1 MFKKKGLETVENKNE
16 QQPKITWSDFEISL
30 HDNENNLEFY
40 QKNEKLL
47 RQRLLEVEK
56 VFLNLD
62 IKLSEVLDFPNQLP
76 DLETYKK
83 YYFNLKKGE
92 TLLDIEYSLQ
102 VDHGLLD
109 KEVLK
114 HLALLML
121 DDIKELDTIDSER
134 KSSLKK
140 MALLMILKYD
150 LLDQEKQEKFKNKVE
165 EFEFSKPQ
173 VKEDKEEGE
182 QNKESKQILS
192 SNNWDQLY
200 QNISEVFKTEKYKN
214 LTINVIRAIDINDE
228 AVTVDDIPQ
237 ENGLQQ
243 KVIELFKAKELPNI
257 NNFVDWKKTLFSFV
271 DSVEA
276 FLLIEK
282 LLDWQFDNLNT
293 TFDDD
298 KYGLLNK
305 AQELY
310 LENQEEFDDFIQAI
324 ARNKDKINQEQT
336 KLSDNETWSN
346 GSENQKAQKEKI
358 EFAKDVLI
366 KKDEPKFD
374 PSVEILSSEKRE
386 KREKLIKKF
395 ESSVKFYKKNFENL
409 KKVIKDTEQEIAE
422 IKKQYINP
430 NLLFEDEEY
439 TEKYSNKMSQLIDL
453 NLDLRNYYQEYNKLE
468 VLLAKYVER
477 YKIMLN
483 NKNLGYP
490 IGEEEKQWLKEVNDV
505 TNSQENIFSWVRD
518 NKVGFIT
525 VLNDSGNIKIFFDN
539 EDYLLSENGR
549 IMEKVLKNGKESDDI
564 ANRDKRIISNKWLGL
579 HNLLNEVDFVSKQQ
593 KEKLI
598 DFIKERKKMI
608 TFDMKSKY
616 DLDLPIN
623 VNGIE
628 VAFNGKQAVID
639 NELINYLDKEIQD
652 FSVDLSMEERYALA
666 EIVLLKKALKGNDIS
681 YEKIKLIKNRLNKL
695 LIVNNGVKT
704 LLENQ
709 LADYP
714 YLKLLP
720 NKLFALKN
728 KEIIVQ
734 ENNEQD
740 SKSESLSEFLLNYA
754 LEADKEDRKIEGE
767 NLITDKE
774 LFDEFINY
782 IKFSVD
788 LGAWR
793 YAWDEEVVEDYK
805 NFIDKYVKSL
815 LSKQKHIHSRME
827 AIQFLQRYTEAL
839 PEDAPLYENY
849 KYLVDIILD
858 PFI

>member
-293 TFDDD
+293 TFD
-298 KYGLLNK
+298 
-305 AQELY
+305 
-310 LENQEEFDDFIQAI
+310 
-324 ARNKDKINQEQT
+324 
-336 KLSDNETWSN
+336 
-346 GSENQKAQKEKI
+346 
-358 EFAKDVLI
+358 
-366 KKDEPKFD
+366 
-374 PSVEILSSEKRE
+374 
-386 KREKLIKKF
+386 
-395 ESSVKFYKKNFENL
+395 
-409 KKVIKDTEQEIAE
+409 
-422 IKKQYINP
+422 
-430 NLLFEDEEY
+430 
-439 TEKYSNKMSQLIDL
+439 
-453 NLDLRNYYQEYNKLE
+453 
-468 VLLAKYVER
+468 
-477 YKIMLN
+477 
-483 NKNLGYP
+483 
-490 IGEEEKQWLKEVNDV
+490 
-505 TNSQENIFSWVRD
+505 
-518 NKVGFIT
+518 
-525 VLNDSGNIKIFFDN
+525 
-539 EDYLLSENGR
+539 
-549 IMEKVLKNGKESDDI
+549 
-564 ANRDKRIISNKWLGL
+564 
-579 HNLLNEVDFVSKQQ
+579 
-593 KEKLI
+593 
-598 DFIKERKKMI
+598 
-608 TFDMKSKY
+608 
-616 DLDLPIN
+616 
-623 VNGIE
+623 
-628 VAFNGKQAVID
+628 
-639 NELINYLDKEIQD
+639 
-652 FSVDLSMEERYALA
+652 
-666 EIVLLKKALKGNDIS
+666 
-681 YEKIKLIKNRLNKL
+681 
-695 LIVNNGVKT
+695 
-704 LLENQ
+704 
-709 LADYP
+709 
-714 YLKLLP
+714 
-720 NKLFALKN
+720 
-728 KEIIVQ
+728 
-734 ENNEQD
+734 
-740 SKSESLSEFLLNYA
+740 
-754 LEADKEDRKIEGE
+754 
-767 NLITDKE
+767 
-774 LFDEFINY
+774 
-782 IKFSVD
+782 
-788 LGAWR
+788 
-793 YAWDEEVVEDYK
+793 
-805 NFIDKYVKSL
+805 
-815 LSKQKHIHSRME
+815 
-827 AIQFLQRYTEAL
+827 
-839 PEDAPLYENY
+839 
-849 KYLVDIILD
+849 
-858 PFI
+858 

>member
-1 MFKKKGLETVENKNE
+1 MFKKKGFEKVKNQNE
-16 QQPKITWSDFEISL
+16 EQPKITWSDFEISL
-30 HDNENNLEFY
+30 NDNENNLEFY

-47 RQRLLEVEK
+47 RQRLLEVQR

-62 IKLSEVLDFPNQLP
+62 IELSEVLDFPNQLP
-76 DLETYKK
+76 DIETYKK
-83 YYFNLKKGE
+83 YYFNLKKSE

-102 VDHGLLD
+102 VEHGLLD
-109 KEVLK
+109 KKVLK
-114 HLALLML
+114 HLGLLML

-134 KSSLKK
+134 KSTLKK
-140 MALLMILKYD
+140 MSLLMILKYD
-150 LLDQEKQEKFKNKVE
+150 LLDQEKQEDFKNKVD

-173 VKEDKEEGE
+173 VKEEKEVVE
-182 QNKESKQILS
+182 QNEESKQILS

-200 QNISEVFKTEKYKN
+200 KNISEVFKTEEYKN

-243 KVIELFKAKELPNI
+243 KVIELFKEKELPKI

-271 DSVEA
+271 DSVDA
-276 FLLIEK
+276 FLVIEK
-282 LLDWQFDNLNT
+282 LLDWQFENLNT
-293 TFDDD
+293 TFEND

-310 LENQEEFDDFIQAI
+310 LENQKEFDGFIQAVVN
-324 ARNKDKINQEQT
+324 NKEQIDQEQT
-336 KLSDNETWSN
+336 KFSDNETWSN
-346 GSENQKAQKEKI
+346 GSENEEEQGQKI
-358 EFAKDVLI
+358 EFAKDVLVS
-366 KKDEPKFD
+366 KDEPKFD

-386 KREKLIKKF
+386 KREKLVKNF

-409 KKVIKDTEQEIAE
+409 KEVIKDTEQNIAE
-422 IKKQYINP
+422 IKNQYINP

-439 TEKYSNKMSQLIDL
+439 TEKYSNKMSQLINL

-468 VLLAKYVER
+468 ILLEKYVER

-483 NKNLGYP
+483 NKNFGYP
-490 IGEEEKQWLKEVNDV
+490 VEEEEEQWLAEVDGL
-505 TNSQENIFSWVRD
+505 NSKENIFSWVRD
-518 NKVGFIT
+518 SEVGFIT
-525 VLNDSGNIKIFFDN
+525 VSNDGGNIKIFFDN

-549 IMEKVLKNGKESDDI
+549 IMEKVLKNGKESDEI
-564 ANRDKRIISNKWLGL
+564 ENRDQRLISNKWLGL

-639 NELINYLDKEIQD
+639 NELINYINKEIQD

-666 EIVLLKKALKGNDIS
+666 EIVLLKKVLEGNDIS

-695 LIVNNGVKT
+695 LIDYSVVKA

-709 LADYP
+709 FADYP

-734 ENNEQD
+734 ENNERD
-740 SKSESLSEFLLNYA
+740 SKIESLSEFLLNYA
-754 LEADKEDRKIEGE
+754 LEADKKDREIEGE

-805 NFIDKYVKSL
+805 DFIDEYVKSL